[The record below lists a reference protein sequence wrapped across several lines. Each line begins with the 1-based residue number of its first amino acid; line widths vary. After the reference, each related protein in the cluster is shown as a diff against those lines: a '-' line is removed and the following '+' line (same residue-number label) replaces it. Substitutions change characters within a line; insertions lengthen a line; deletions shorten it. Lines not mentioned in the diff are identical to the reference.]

1 MHKKI
6 NDQLLSQG
14 INRGFLSA
22 AALKG
27 PPPSDTGPNSGIVA
41 TGTLTGS
48 NCLTGRLIRV
58 FMFEFMLYLLLAAL
72 LMQ

>member
-22 AALKG
+22 AALG
-27 PPPSDTGPNSGIVA
+27 GLPLQ
-41 TGTLTGS
+41 TLD
-48 NCLTGRLIRV
+48 LTV
-58 FMFEFMLYLLLAAL
+58 VLLPLGHL
-72 LMQ
+72 LVLTA